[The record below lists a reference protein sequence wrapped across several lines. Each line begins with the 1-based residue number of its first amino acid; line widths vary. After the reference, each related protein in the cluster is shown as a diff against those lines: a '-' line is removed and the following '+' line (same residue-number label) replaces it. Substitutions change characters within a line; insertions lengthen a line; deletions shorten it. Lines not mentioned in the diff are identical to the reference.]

1 MFVEQFTTRGEVG
14 RTYSFNGHLSY
25 WLPKRPASSGFK
37 FDNIRSSDKKINTGK
52 LTESY
57 IKQFSV
63 WFMLGSENLKGQAD
77 MTLRHASSCFGQK
90 IVTKIKRL
98 VTNKNMI

>member
-1 MFVEQFTTRGEVG
+1 MGTFTTGC
-14 RTYSFNGHLSY
+14 L
-25 WLPKRPASSGFK
+25 KRPASSGFN
-37 FDNIRSSDKKINTGK
+37 FGNIRSSVKKININGK

-57 IKQFSV
+57 IKQFSI
-63 WFMLGSENLKGQAD
+63 WFLLGSENLKGQGD

>member
-14 RTYSFNGHLSY
+14 RTYSFLNGHLYY
-25 WLPKRPASSGFK
+25 WLPKRPASSGFN
-37 FDNIRSSDKKINTGK
+37 FGNIRSSDEKINIGK

-77 MTLRHASSCFGQK
+77 MRTLRHC
-90 IVTKIKRL
+90 
-98 VTNKNMI
+98 